1 MTEARNHKTIREPLF
16 HLAKRDNLPPYK
28 ALLIRLAA
36 IVVGL
41 LIVCLFGLLI
51 VGWDPMRIINT
62 MLDGTF
68 GTPNR
73 RWDLFEKTAILL
85 CISLAVTPAFRMRF
99 WNIGAE
105 GQTLIA
111 CLASVTCMLKI
122 GDKVPN
128 PVLLLIMV
136 TTSIAAGAIW
146 AIIPA
151 IFKAFWNT
159 NETLFTLMMNYIATQ
174 ITSYYVYIWSV
185 PKGSGHIGII
195 NANTKA
201 GWLVS
206 LGDYPY
212 LLNILI
218 VIVMTIVSYIYL
230 NHCKHG
236 YEISVVGESEK
247 TARYIG
253 INVKVVILRT
263 MAISGAVCGLAGF
276 LIVAGADHT
285 IIAGS
290 VGGQGFTAIMVSWLA
305 KFNPI
310 AMAFFAFLIAFLG
323 KGAKEITTLTG
334 LDSSFADIVTGF
346 VIFCIIGCEFFINF
360 TIKFRKKEKPLT
372 GSEEKKETLSESNEA
387 EAATPDSEGK
397 PGEQVSENEG
407 KEDPER

>member
-1 MTEARNHKTIREPLF
+1 MTEAKNHKPVREPLF
-16 HLAKRDNLPPYK
+16 HLAKRDNLPPLK

-36 IVVGL
+36 ILVGL

-51 VGWDPMRIINT
+51 VGWDPVRIINT

-136 TTSIAAGAIW
+136 TASIIAGAIW

-174 ITSYYVYIWSV
+174 ITSYFVYIWSV

-263 MAISGAVCGLAGF
+263 MAISGAICGLAGF

-372 GSEEKKETLSESNEA
+372 GSEETKETLSESNEA
-387 EAATPDSEGK
+387 EAATPDSEEK
-397 PGEQVSENEG
+397 TGEQVSENEG
-407 KEDPER
+407 KEDSER

>member
-1 MTEARNHKTIREPLF
+1 MTEAKNHKPVREPLF
-16 HLAKRDNLPPYK
+16 HLAKRDNLPPLK

-36 IVVGL
+36 ILVGL

-51 VGWDPMRIINT
+51 VGWDPVRIINT

-111 CLASVTCMLKI
+111 CLASVTCMMKI

-136 TTSIAAGAIW
+136 TASIIAGAIW

-174 ITSYYVYIWSV
+174 ITSYFVYIWSV

-263 MAISGAVCGLAGF
+263 MAISGAICGLAGF

-360 TIKFRKKEKPLT
+360 TIKFRKKETIVAVPEGESSQA
-372 GSEEKKETLSESNEA
+372 GSG
-387 EAATPDSEGK
+387 P
-397 PGEQVSENEG
+397 ENEG
-407 KEDPER
+407 KEDSER